1 MPVPCPTPV
10 AKLNHAWMGS
20 EPDPE
25 ALVTRQAEG
34 LVAASVASSIAEMA
48 ALPSMV
54 LTFQVKAT
62 RSRQ

>member
-1 MPVPCPTPV
+1 
-10 AKLNHAWMGS
+10 MGS

-25 ALVTRQAEG
+25 ALVTCHAEG
-34 LVAASVASSIAEMA
+34 LVAASVALSIAAMA
-48 ALPSMV
+48 ALPSIV